1 MSIEQMFVWQIFMVK
16 CLSQNVCHKMS
27 VSQMSFSRTSVS
39 ETNVCPPC
47 LTLIVVG
54 QPHFVGKVFST
65 ERWGAKLSTYFNH
78 FFRDIAPPQ
87 PCTFN
92 NPIFIIIS
100 SVASFYV
107 PCAILIILYTII
119 FKVSATAFC
128 QRDTLS
134 MCHFVNLSIY

>member
-1 MSIEQMFVWQIFMVK
+1 MSF
-16 CLSQNVCHKMS
+16 
-27 VSQMSFSRTSVS
+27 SQMSVKQMSAHKL
-39 ETNVCPPC
+39 N
-47 LTLIVVG
+47 VG

-65 ERWGAKLSTYFNH
+65 QRLGAKLSTYFNH

-128 QRDTLS
+128 RRDTLK
-134 MCHFVNLSIY
+134 HGIV